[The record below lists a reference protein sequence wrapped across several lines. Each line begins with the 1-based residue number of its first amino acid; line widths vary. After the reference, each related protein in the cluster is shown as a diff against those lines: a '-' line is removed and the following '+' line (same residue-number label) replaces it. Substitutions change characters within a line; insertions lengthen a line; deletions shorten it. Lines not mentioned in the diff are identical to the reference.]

1 LAAIVARPRVW
12 FIDPL
17 DGTKEFIARNG
28 EFAIMIGLAVG
39 GRAMLGVVAAPAT
52 GEVFAGVVGHGAWSL
67 HDDGSRTP
75 LRVSDVNS
83 LGSAGLVKSR
93 SHHSGK
99 LQRVIDALGVQ
110 RQVVSGS
117 VGLKAA
123 RIASAKEDVY
133 LYMHAPGGAKLWDGC
148 APEAIVRAAGGEVTD
163 VRGRPLSYAATE
175 LELTFGYVATNGK
188 LHDAVIAVTAG
199 YG

>member
-1 LAAIVARPRVW
+1 MTCHCFDREVNVAITAVREATPIVLEVYRHDFGVELKHAREPVTIADRKVNALLCQRFATAFPEDGIVAEESVPASASELAAIVARPRVW

-39 GRAMLGVVAAPAT
+39 GRAVLGVVATPVT
-52 GEVFAGVVGHGAWSL
+52 GEVFAGVVGHGAWLL
-67 HDDGSRTP
+67 HDDGNRTP

-93 SHHSGK
+93 SHRSGK

-110 RQVVSGS
+110 RQVVSG
-117 VGLKAA
+117 
-123 RIASAKEDVY
+123 
-133 LYMHAPGGAKLWDGC
+133 
-148 APEAIVRAAGGEVTD
+148 
-163 VRGRPLSYAATE
+163 
-175 LELTFGYVATNGK
+175 
-188 LHDAVIAVTAG
+188 
-199 YG
+199 